1 MSGRRWVTAIV
12 AVVAVVAGYAIASAR
27 PSAPPEV
34 ITACDGLQSVVM
46 PLVNWRQEGGPR
58 PAGTFVSTPDA
69 LPGDSPLRDLHERYE
84 ELVQRHEDT
93 IARRLVVRPEN
104 DPMGAFDGVFG
115 DGERLCGEAGY
126 RVHLLPRD

>member
-1 MSGRRWVTAIV
+1 MSGRRWLIVV

-34 ITACDGLQSVVM
+34 VAACDGLQAVVM

-58 PAGTFVSTPDA
+58 PADTFVATPDA

-93 IARRLVVRPEN
+93 FARRLVVRREN
-104 DPMGAFDGVFG
+104 DPMGAFDGLFG